1 MLELLERQRSLTGNQ
16 RKIIIAAILGD
27 MLDFFDY
34 YLIGFVL
41 AFIVGPWKLTYGESA
56 IVLLSSGVG
65 AIPGAMF
72 WGWMADRIGR
82 RKVFMATILNFSLA
96 TGVLAL

>member
-1 MLELLERQRSLTGNQ
+1 MLELLERQQRLTLNQ
-16 RKIIIAAILGD
+16 KKIVFATIVGD

-41 AFIVGPWKLTYGESA
+41 AFIVGPWHLTYGQSA

-72 WGWMADRIGR
+72 WGWMADKIGR
-82 RKVFMATILNFSLA
+82 ARCSSTPSSIFRWRPACWR
-96 TGVLAL
+96 